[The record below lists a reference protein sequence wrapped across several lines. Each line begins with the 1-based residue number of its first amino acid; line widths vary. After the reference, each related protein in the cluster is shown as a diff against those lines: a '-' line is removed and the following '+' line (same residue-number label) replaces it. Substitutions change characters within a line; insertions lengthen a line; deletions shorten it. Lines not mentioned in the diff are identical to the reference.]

1 MASITPLIFPNF
13 PKRPETGTPVI
24 PELPAAPIRGG
35 GNGNGI
41 GIGNDLLT
49 NLEGTSTWHQ

>member
-1 MASITPLIFPNF
+1 MGGLSLSCDSRGGKFRERPYFPA
-13 PKRPETGTPVI
+13 I
-24 PELPAAPIRGG
+24 PAAPIRGG